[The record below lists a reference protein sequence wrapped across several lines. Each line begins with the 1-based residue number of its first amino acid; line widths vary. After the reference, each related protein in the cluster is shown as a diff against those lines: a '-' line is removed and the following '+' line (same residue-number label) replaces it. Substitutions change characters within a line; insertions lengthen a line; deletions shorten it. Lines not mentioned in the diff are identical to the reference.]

1 MRRNLPKTFA
11 SACAFVTTA
20 LLLAGCGDS
29 GDDAASNDTDAAAG
43 SDESSEDA
51 ATSEEDSGA
60 ENVTADELTAAITP
74 LTLPDGATLTVQTI
88 PGAQAAEAADQVT
101 GGAEINPPEC
111 AGLLQAQGELD
122 LSTIE
127 SVIVGTT
134 ASPPITSVSGIADS
148 ADLVDVAAIEE
159 SFTTCPAFQ
168 LTTSG
173 ITLDATVTAED
184 VTTGGDETVAS
195 TVNMTGAAEQTIT
208 NVLATYRGAVI
219 SVSSIAMAGAPAPAA
234 ADVATV
240 VDDVIAALG

>member
-1 MRRNLPKTFA
+1 MRRNRSKTFA
-11 SACAFVTTA
+11 AAGAIATSA
-20 LLLAGCGDS
+20 LLLAGCGGS
-29 GDDAASNDTDAAAG
+29 GDEAASSDTDAAAS

-51 ATSEEDSGA
+51 TTSEEDSGA
-60 ENVTADELTAAITP
+60 ENVTADELTAAITS
-74 LTLPDGATLTVQTI
+74 LTLPDGATLTVQTV
-88 PGAQAAEAADQVT
+88 PGAQAAESADQIT
-101 GGAEINPPEC
+101 DGAQITPPEC

-122 LSTIE
+122 LSTVE
-127 SVIVGTT
+127 SVVVGTT
-134 ASPPITSVSGIADS
+134 ASPPLTSVTGIADS

-184 VTTGGDETVAS
+184 VTTGGDQTVAS
-195 TVNMTGAAEQTIT
+195 TVSMTGAAEQTIT

-219 SVSSIAMAGAPAPAA
+219 SVSSIVMAGAPAPAA